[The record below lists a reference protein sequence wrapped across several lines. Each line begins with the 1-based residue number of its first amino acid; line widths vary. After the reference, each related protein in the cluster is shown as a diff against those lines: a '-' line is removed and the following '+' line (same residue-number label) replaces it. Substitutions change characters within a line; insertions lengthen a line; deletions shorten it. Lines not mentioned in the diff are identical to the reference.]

1 MKRFLTI
8 MILSVLFLHAPVF
21 SAQNSAPKW
30 VAGVGVNTA
39 GQNKSKKQ
47 KEPEKNFVL
56 KPYWES
62 YDDELLNAYI
72 QEALENNFDI
82 KIAKARVQQSEA
94 ILGTINAER
103 LPQLSINP
111 SIYPFKTISRW
122 TGNFG
127 SGNHLYFPLLLNWE
141 LDIFGK
147 ISDKVQA
154 SKYSVKMS
162 REDLDISKLSVSS
175 EVASSYFNIILMDAL
190 INNYEEI
197 LSNLDETINLKRQL
211 YEGGIIPYDNLYTTE
226 YEMVTSRNELNT
238 LLKQR
243 EVLLHQFAILRGL
256 SPQGGEDIARGK
268 INTLKF
274 PFDINTE
281 INSDMIF
288 NRPDV
293 LQAEFGIKKASF
305 DVKNARKMFLPSIN
319 LNEMVGFENIRA
331 GRIFNWESTVYQLG
345 AGLLFDLY
353 TGGYKT
359 SFLKY
364 NKALAIEKLHEY
376 NNVLLNAFC
385 ETENALSGFRAD
397 YDSYKEFKNTIEKSN
412 HYYNVANIR
421 LANGTGNKIDEL
433 AARRKVLINE
443 NSMYNAKISALVDT
457 VDIYK
462 SLGSAIR

>member
-1 MKRFLTI
+1 MKRFVAI
-8 MILSVLFLHAPVF
+8 IILSGLILHAQVF
-21 SAQNSAPKW
+21 AAQNFTPKW
-30 VAGVGVNTA
+30 QAGVGVNID
-39 GQNKSKKQ
+39 KKK
-47 KEPEKNFVL
+47 KEQDRKFILN
-56 KPYWES
+56 PYWES
-62 YDDELLNAYI
+62 YNDELLNCYI

-82 KIAKARVQQSEA
+82 KIAKARVEESEA
-94 ILGTINAER
+94 ILGTVNAER

-147 ISDKVQA
+147 ISDKVKA

-162 REDLDISKLSVSS
+162 RENLNIAKLSVSS
-175 EVASSYFNIILMDAL
+175 EVTASYFNIILMDAL
-190 INNYEEI
+190 IKNYDEM
-197 LSNLDETINLKRQL
+197 LSNIDESIKLKRQL

-226 YEMVTSRNELNT
+226 YEKVTYKNELNA

-243 EVLLHQFAILRGL
+243 EVLLHQFAVLRGL
-256 SPQGGEDIARGK
+256 SPEGGNEVERVNIEK
-268 INTLKF
+268 LIF
-274 PFDINTE
+274 PFGTDENIS
-281 INSDMIF
+281 SDMIF

-293 LQAEFGIKKASF
+293 MQAEFDIKKAAL
-305 DVKNARKMFLPSIN
+305 DVRNARKMFLPSVN

-353 TGGYKT
+353 TGGYKM

-364 NKALAIEKLHEY
+364 NKALAIEKLHRY

-385 ETENALSGFRAD
+385 ETENALSSFKTD
-397 YDSYKEFKNTIEKSN
+397 YDTYREYEEAIEKSK
-412 HYYNVANIR
+412 HFYKVANIR
-421 LANGTGNKIDEL
+421 YTNGTGNRIDEL

-443 NSMYNAKISALVDT
+443 NSMYSAKVSSLVDT